1 MERPNESSYPGK
13 PNKRR
18 ERKPNR
24 YRCQT
29 EKVNHLLRKPSHCSL
44 KQVMNRTFKD
54 NMASKETKN
63 VIIIPLQSSLEG
75 YQGKQISQTQTR
87 TLEKQLAEIPSLFN
101 KGFVRATDQAIQ
113 TVTRYTLAGVTRDN
127 MKMLARV
134 TTQT

>member
-1 MERPNESSYPGK
+1 
-13 PNKRR
+13 
-18 ERKPNR
+18 
-24 YRCQT
+24 
-29 EKVNHLLRKPSHCSL
+29 
-44 KQVMNRTFKD
+44 MNRTFKD